1 MNLVIR
7 ALTLDNR
14 PLSEALTGSF
24 GAAGGTI
31 GRADDN
37 TIALPDPERHISRL
51 QAQVVVEA
59 GGYLIRNAGT
69 ANPIVLNGRALA
81 PGERAPLADRDELQ
95 IGGYVLGVQ
104 LSDDDEARTITKPR
118 PAATRIEVAAP
129 ISSPI
134 ALPIDER
141 PRAPA
146 PVATDSNPFADLLMP
161 GSSGSGAVDPF
172 AFLDAPSRDAAPR
185 PIAVERPGAA
195 AALKLPDDFDP
206 FADIM
211 AAPAPAA
218 VAAAPFASAPDLLGS
233 IGAGSASGPS
243 LDDAFGLSS
252 ATDPLAAF
260 MGGATAT
267 APDGSAGFGIDR
279 NTDPLAMF
287 STGEG
292 TPGAHG
298 AGIPAA
304 FNHTAELA
312 GAYTPPRVLPD
323 VAPPDPAQPPLP
335 PPRALPDPPPRM
347 PPSVPPSAAPM
358 TGTDPLWSAFC
369 EGVGI
374 RMDLQQGLTPQQMQ
388 LIGQVLREAIDGSLR
403 LMSVRATTKQELR
416 AQVTTIRSRNNN
428 PLKFAPDAQLAAQ
441 QLLQPPLRGF
451 MAGPAAMQDA
461 MHDLVGHS
469 IGTMAGMRAALAG
482 VLERF
487 APRSL
492 EAKLSARSMLDSL
505 LPMNRKA
512 RLWDLYLQHFESIR
526 SDAHDDFHTLF
537 GKAFVAAYEDE
548 LDRLP
553 RASPE

>member
-31 GRADDN
+31 GRADGN

-51 QAQVVVEA
+51 QAEVVVEA

-69 ANPIVLNGRALA
+69 AAPIVLNGRALA

-95 IGGYVLGVQ
+95 IGGYVLGVR
-104 LSDDDEARTITKPR
+104 LADDDEARTITKPR
-118 PAATRIEVAAP
+118 PAVERIEVAAP
-129 ISSPI
+129 IAAPVD
-134 ALPIDER
+134 AR

-146 PVATDSNPFADLLMP
+146 PVATASNPFADLLTP
-161 GSSGSGAVDPF
+161 GPSGSGAVDPF
-172 AFLDAPSRDAAPR
+172 AFLDAPGPAPR
-185 PIAVERPGAA
+185 PIAAERSVAA
-195 AALKLPDDFDP
+195 AAARLPDDFDP

-211 AAPAPAA
+211 GALAPAAAAPAPL
-218 VAAAPFASAPDLLGS
+218 ASATDLLGS

-243 LDDAFGLSS
+243 LDEAFGLSG
-252 ATDPLAAF
+252 AADPLAAF

-267 APDGSAGFGIDR
+267 APDSSAGFGVDR
-279 NTDPLAMF
+279 STDPLAMF
-287 STGEG
+287 ASGDA

-298 AGIPAA
+298 AAIPAA

-312 GAYTPPRVLPD
+312 GAYTPPRVLSD
-323 VAPPDPAQPPLP
+323 VPPQVSAQTPLSPPC
-335 PPRALPDPPPRM
+335 ALPDPPPR
-347 PPSVPPSAAPM
+347 VPAAAPPPAAPLF
-358 TGTDPLWSAFC
+358 GSDPLWSAFC

-374 RMDLQQGLTPQQMQ
+374 RMDLPQGLTPQQMQ

-482 VLERF
+482 VLARF
-487 APRSL
+487 EPQAL

-512 RLWDLYLQHFESIR
+512 KLWDLYLQHFESIR

>member
-31 GRADDN
+31 GRADSN

-51 QAQVVVEA
+51 QAEVVVEA

-81 PGERAPLADRDELQ
+81 PGERAPLVDRDELQ

-104 LSDDDEARTITKPR
+104 LADDDEARTVTKPR
-118 PAATRIEVAAP
+118 PAPARIEVTAP
-129 ISSPI
+129 IPAPI
-134 ALPIDER
+134 EER

-146 PVATDSNPFADLLMP
+146 PVADDSNPFADLLMP
-161 GSSGSGAVDPF
+161 GSTGSGAVDPF
-172 AFLDAPSRDAAPR
+172 AFLDAPGRDAAPR
-185 PIAVERPGAA
+185 PIAVERPAAA

-211 AAPAPAA
+211 GAPVPAAATPAP
-218 VAAAPFASAPDLLGS
+218 PTSATDLLGS
-233 IGAGSASGPS
+233 IGAGSAPGPS
-243 LDDAFGLSS
+243 LDDAFGLSG
-252 ATDPLAAF
+252 AADPLAAF

-267 APDGSAGFGIDR
+267 APDGSAGFGVDR
-279 NTDPLAMF
+279 STDPLAMF
-287 STGEG
+287 ASGDA

-298 AGIPAA
+298 AEIPAA

-312 GAYTPPRVLPD
+312 GAYTPPRVLPE
-323 VAPPDPAQPPLP
+323 VPPQAPPPPS
-335 PPRALPDPPPRM
+335 RALPDPPPRT
-347 PPSVPPSAAPM
+347 PCEAPM
-358 TGTDPLWSAFC
+358 AGSDPLWSAFC

-374 RMDLQQGLTPQQMQ
+374 RMDLPQGLTPQQMQ

-482 VLERF
+482 VLGRF
-487 APRSL
+487 EPQAL

-512 RLWDLYLQHFESIR
+512 KLWDLYLQHFESIR

-553 RASPE
+553 RESTE

>member
-7 ALTLDNR
+7 ALTLDNH

-24 GAAGGTI
+24 GAAGGTL
-31 GRADDN
+31 GRADGN

-51 QAQVVVEA
+51 QAEVLVEA
-59 GGYLIRNAGT
+59 GAYLIRNAGT

-104 LSDDDEARTITKPR
+104 LGDDDDARRITKPR
-118 PAATRIEVAAP
+118 PAAARIEVATPIAAP
-129 ISSPI
+129 IE
-134 ALPIDER
+134 ER
-141 PRAPA
+141 PRPPA
-146 PVATDSNPFADLLMP
+146 PVATDSNPFADLLTP

-172 AFLDAPSRDAAPR
+172 AFLDTPSRAAAPR
-185 PIAVERPGAA
+185 PIAVERPAA
-195 AALKLPDDFDP
+195 AAAAKLPDDFDP

-211 AAPAPAA
+211 GVPAPAPLT
-218 VAAAPFASAPDLLGS
+218 SATDLLGS
-233 IGAGSASGPS
+233 IGAGSAPGPS
-243 LDDAFGLSS
+243 LDDAFGLSG
-252 ATDPLAAF
+252 AADPLAAF

-267 APDGSAGFGIDR
+267 APDGSAGFGVDR
-279 NTDPLAMF
+279 STDPLAMF
-287 STGEG
+287 ASGDA
-292 TPGAHG
+292 TPGALG
-298 AGIPAA
+298 AEIPAA

-312 GAYTPPRVLPD
+312 GAYSPPRVLPE
-323 VAPPDPAQPPLP
+323 VPPQAPQVLAQAPPAPS
-335 PPRALPDPPPRM
+335 RALPDPPPRM
-347 PPSVPPSAAPM
+347 PSAAPPSAAAP
-358 TGTDPLWSAFC
+358 TGSDPLWSAFC

-374 RMDLQQGLTPQQMQ
+374 RMDLPQGLTPQQMQ

-482 VLERF
+482 VLGRF
-487 APRSL
+487 EPQAL

-512 RLWDLYLQHFESIR
+512 KLWDLYLQHFESIR

>member
-31 GRADDN
+31 GRADGN

-51 QAQVVVEA
+51 QAEVVVEA

-104 LSDDDEARTITKPR
+104 LADDDEARTITKPR
-118 PAATRIEVAAP
+118 PAAARIEVATPIAAP
-129 ISSPI
+129 IE
-134 ALPIDER
+134 ER

-146 PVATDSNPFADLLMP
+146 PVATNSNPFADLLMP
-161 GSSGSGAVDPF
+161 GSTGSGAVDPF
-172 AFLDAPSRDAAPR
+172 AFLDASSRDAAPR
-185 PIAVERPGAA
+185 PIAVERPAAA

-211 AAPAPAA
+211 GAPVPAAAAPAPLT
-218 VAAAPFASAPDLLGS
+218 SATDLLGS
-233 IGAGSASGPS
+233 IGAGSAPGPS
-243 LDDAFGLSS
+243 LDEAFGLSG
-252 ATDPLAAF
+252 AADPLAAF
-260 MGGATAT
+260 MAGATAT
-267 APDGSAGFGIDR
+267 APDGSAGFGVDR
-279 NTDPLAMF
+279 STDPLAMF
-287 STGEG
+287 ARGDA

-298 AGIPAA
+298 AEIPAA

-312 GAYTPPRVLPD
+312 GAYTPPRVLSD
-323 VAPPDPAQPPLP
+323 VPPQVPAQTPPA

-347 PPSVPPSAAPM
+347 PAAAPPPAAPL
-358 TGTDPLWSAFC
+358 TGGDPLWSAFC

-374 RMDLQQGLTPQQMQ
+374 RMDLPQGLTPPQMQ
-388 LIGQVLREAIDGSLR
+388 VIGQVLREAIDGSLR

-482 VLERF
+482 VLGRF
-487 APRSL
+487 EPQAL

-512 RLWDLYLQHFESIR
+512 KLWDLYLQHFESIR